1 MTYEEAIAYV
11 IANNGAA
18 FSFAPYKKNE
28 VTVGGK
34 MYILARG
41 EWNRDDPEEYGAYTV
56 HFVGGLF
63 EDCVG
68 EEESYPPEYVPED
81 AKVLPYERAAC
92 EGDAVISL
100 LDYETQIVL
109 RRLKKP
115 REQWTDADLN

>member
-18 FSFAPYKKNE
+18 FSFAPYKKNG

-34 MYILARG
+34 IYILARG
-41 EWNRDDPEEYGAYTV
+41 ESNRDDPEEYDAYTV
-56 HFVGGLF
+56 YFVSGLF
-63 EDCVG
+63 EDSVG
-68 EEESYPPEYVPED
+68 EEALYLPEDVPED

-92 EGDAVISL
+92 EGDAIISL

-115 REQWTDADLN
+115 REQWTDADLD